1 MRTACNVAT
10 HRMELNCVH
19 DVVVGLQC
27 DRLLEFELRIQ
38 TPQIHCAVSRGSS
51 YVRTVCV
58 DFPRH
63 WVKSDVDNSVCMPF
77 ELCAQFAVG
86 DTPNF
91 AVTAPATCRKKL
103 LVRGEAAATDT
114 TVISVLAFSH
124 GIMPDPICYLLK
136 ICTLLSLRQSVLTL
150 SDAIF
155 EYFKSASLQL
165 LTPLSVKDLG
175 LLVITHRLIVREP
188 SECGQFH
195 LAESIPNYLF
205 F

>member
-1 MRTACNVAT
+1 
-10 HRMELNCVH
+10 
-19 DVVVGLQC
+19 
-27 DRLLEFELRIQ
+27 
-38 TPQIHCAVSRGSS
+38 
-51 YVRTVCV
+51 
-58 DFPRH
+58 
-63 WVKSDVDNSVCMPF
+63 MPF
-77 ELCAQFAVG
+77 KLCAQFAVG

-91 AVTAPATCRKKL
+91 AVTTPATCRKKL

-124 GIMPDPICYLLK
+124 GIMPNPIYYLLK

-155 EYFKSASLQL
+155 EYFQSASLQL
-165 LTPLSVKDLG
+165 LTPLSVKDLCV
-175 LLVITHRLIVREP
+175 LVITHRLIVIEL

-195 LAESIPNYLF
+195 LAESIPDYLF